1 MYRSWNCK
9 KWLKGGENK
18 SCCHLIYRNWLLLF
32 SDRTF
37 PTHPFFAEKYGIG
50 QLALYNVLRAYSI
63 IDDDVGY
70 CQGMSFVAS
79 VLLMH
84 LTEEESFEML
94 RYLMQALNLRRQY
107 RPPNM
112 TGLQVKQYQ
121 LQRLLHDRLP
131 RLHSHLQKL
140 EIPPTLYATAWFLT
154 LFSSQ
159 FPLGLVI
166 RLFDLIL
173 LEGPDVVFK
182 VAIIIFTKFEGELL
196 AKTSFEGV
204 INWFKT
210 SLPTLVA
217 ENASDIIKSV
227 SAKSSTF

>member
-1 MYRSWNCK
+1 M
-9 KWLKGGENK
+9 
-18 SCCHLIYRNWLLLF
+18 
-32 SDRTF
+32 
-37 PTHPFFAEKYGIG
+37 
-50 QLALYNVLRAYSI
+50 ALYNVLRAYSI

-79 VLLMH
+79 ILLMH
-84 LTEEESFEML
+84 VSEEDAFDLL

-131 RLHSHLQKL
+131 KLHSHLQKL

-166 RLFDLIL
+166 RLFDLIFL
-173 LEGPDVVFK
+173 DGPDVVFK
-182 VAIIIFTKFEGELL
+182 VAIVILSKFEYLIL
-196 AKTSFEGV
+196 SQSSFEAVVGV
-204 INWFKT
+204 FKNQ
-210 SLPTLVA
+210 LPNLVT
-217 ENASDIIKSV
+217 EHASDIIKAV
-227 SAKSSTF
+227 SY

>member
-1 MYRSWNCK
+1 M
-9 KWLKGGENK
+9 
-18 SCCHLIYRNWLLLF
+18 
-32 SDRTF
+32 
-37 PTHPFFAEKYGIG
+37 
-50 QLALYNVLRAYSI
+50 LRAYSI

-94 RYLMQALNLRRQY
+94 RYLMQALNFRRQY

-131 RLHSHLQKL
+131 KLHSHLQKL

-159 FPLGLVI
+159 FPLALVI

-173 LEGPDVVFK
+173 LDGPDVVFK
-182 VAIIIFTKFEGELL
+182 VAIIVFTRFEALIL
-196 AKTSFEGV
+196 SQSSFEAV
-204 INWFKT
+204 INWFKNQ
-210 SLPTLVA
+210 LPRLVK
-217 ENASDIIKSV
+217 EQASELIKAV
-227 SAKSSTF
+227 NLA